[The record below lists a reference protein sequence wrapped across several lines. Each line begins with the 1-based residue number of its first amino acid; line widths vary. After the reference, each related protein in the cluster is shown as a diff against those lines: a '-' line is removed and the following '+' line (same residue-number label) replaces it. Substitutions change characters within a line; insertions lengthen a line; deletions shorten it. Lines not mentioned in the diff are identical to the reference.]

1 MTESAT
7 GSEQGGLRRRELLIA
22 GAAAGATLAAPI
34 NYAAIA
40 RGARVPP
47 ARDGRFA
54 SGVMSGVPSPRA
66 ITLWTRLGEVERSS
80 RIRLEVATDKAFR
93 NVVKR
98 EDVVAEREEG
108 FTAHARIK
116 GLRPQREYFYRF
128 ATRETS
134 SRIGRF
140 RTAPPPDSKQKVR
153 IAFYSCQ
160 DYEAGFFN
168 AQRAI
173 AREDVDLVVC
183 IGDYIYETSFY
194 QDKAVRRDRTGNNSD
209 GDVQRLSEYREKY
222 ELYQRT
228 PGLRQMHAAHPFVAI
243 WDDHEV
249 EDNYA
254 GDDPDEA
261 NGSRDQTKVE
271 DEIGPRRVPFARRR
285 KNGYRA
291 FFEAMPRFRPRR
303 NPNQIFG
310 SLRLGKQCEI
320 FLMDQRQYRDPQPCD
335 DQLFVPCP
343 EYSEPRTLLGERQKQ
358 WLKRGVAGSDARWKV
373 LGNQLVMFSIDTAPT
388 QHLNPDQWDGYAI
401 ERGEILEHLRA
412 RGTDNI
418 VALTGDIHTFFAGT
432 VTTNGNSTGDPVATE
447 FVGGS
452 ATSLGIPETFDLPP
466 SIFDVV
472 RTSNPHIEYTNFEKR
487 GYGILELGAKEA
499 TCEFKSVDAL
509 KPSANSRTLAK
520 FRVAHGVPGPQPV

>member
-1 MTESAT
+1 M
-7 GSEQGGLRRRELLIA
+7 RRREFLIA

-34 NYAAIA
+34 NYAALA
-40 RGARVPP
+40 RGRRVPL
-47 ARDGRFA
+47 AREGRFA

-80 RIRLEVATDKAFR
+80 RLRLEVATDESFR

-98 EDVVAEREEG
+98 QEVVAERDKG
-108 FTAHARIK
+108 FTAHARVK
-116 GLRPQREYFYRF
+116 GLRPHREYFYRF
-128 ATRETS
+128 ATQEKS
-134 SRIGRF
+134 SRVGRF
-140 RTAPPPDSKQKVR
+140 RTAPPPDSRQKVR

-194 QDKAVRRDRTGNNSD
+194 EDDAVRLDRTGDNKD
-209 GDVQRLSEYREKY
+209 GDAQRLSEYRQKY

-254 GDDPDEA
+254 GDDPNDA
-261 NGSRDQTKVE
+261 NGSRDQTKV
-271 DEIGPRRVPFARRR
+271 DNEIGPRRVPYLRRR

-310 SLRLGKQCEI
+310 SLRLGSQCEI

-343 EYSEPRTLLGERQKQ
+343 EYAEP
-358 WLKRGVAGSDARWKV
+358 
-373 LGNQLVMFSIDTAPT
+373 APC
-388 QHLNPDQWDGYAI
+388 
-401 ERGEILEHLRA
+401 
-412 RGTDNI
+412 
-418 VALTGDIHTFFAGT
+418 
-432 VTTNGNSTGDPVATE
+432 S
-447 FVGGS
+447 GS
-452 ATSLGIPETFDLPP
+452 ARRNG
-466 SIFDVV
+466 
-472 RTSNPHIEYTNFEKR
+472 
-487 GYGILELGAKEA
+487 
-499 TCEFKSVDAL
+499 
-509 KPSANSRTLAK
+509 
-520 FRVAHGVPGPQPV
+520 